1 MENNKEKQ
9 KEQRDQDLQALQL
22 KIDLP
27 DMITEA
33 YAKSFMAYRISL
45 ENWFL
50 LNELLAYTRGEKLD
64 SKEVQERLKKLFTNI
79 NTDIIREIVKLNQL
93 AEKKASKYQSERK
106 DNSLE
111 WNNKDLRK
119 NGWHDKGI

>member
-111 WNNKDLRK
+111 
-119 NGWHDKGI
+119 